1 MKLKW
6 TLSKI
11 GAYCIILVG
20 MIESLCLKSS
30 EVAVISLVIAG
41 GLLGWKQ
48 HRESAERMVN
58 GKKMVDG

>member
-1 MKLKW
+1 MKW
-6 TLSKI
+6 TVSKI

-30 EVAVISLVIAG
+30 EVAVISLIIAG

-48 HRESAERMVN
+48 HRESMERGV
-58 GKKMVDG
+58 K